1 MKINAPFVILATQL
15 AAVYAGSGVAAR
27 TATEEECGALGVFKY
42 NPSDLQANEDPSRFR
57 KCKEHPMFLE
67 GVFPGPGDNSAGDG
81 EVEDGAAGTSP
92 VARSE
97 PLGNILAKRECLKP
111 SDAQYGC
118 SKDKW
123 CWSRCGNVGQ
133 WCWLAWEG
141 GKGAWRGCQS
151 NNDCRPLSESGCGQG
166 DYCESC
172 GCSC

>member
-27 TATEEECGALGVFKY
+27 TAIEEECGALGVFKY

-123 CWSRCGNVGQ
+123 CWSRCGNG
-133 WCWLAWEG
+133 
-141 GKGAWRGCQS
+141 
-151 NNDCRPLSESGCGQG
+151 
-166 DYCESC
+166 
-172 GCSC
+172 